1 MKILVS
7 ACLMGRLCKYNAGH
21 NFRQAVADLAQK
33 HELVEVCPEV
43 MGGRTIPRKCIEI
56 RNGRF
61 IEADGTDVDAE
72 VRDGVFQALEIAKKE
87 NVELAVLKSRSP
99 TCGVHQ
105 IYDGTFSGTLIDGQ
119 GALTEGLEA
128 LGVRVIDDEE
138 LLSFPEFS

>member
-7 ACLMGRLCKYNAGH
+7 ACLMGRPCKYSGGH
-21 NFRQAVADLAQK
+21 NFRQAVADLARE

-43 MGGRTIPRKCIEI
+43 MGGRSIPRKCIEI

-61 IEADGTDVDAE
+61 VEADGTDVDAE
-72 VRDGVFQALEIAKKE
+72 VRGGVCLALEIAKNE

-105 IYDGTFSGTLIDGQ
+105 IYDGTFSGTLIDGR

-128 LGVRVIDDEE
+128 IGVRVIDDED
-138 LLSFPEFS
+138 LLASPEIL

>member
-72 VRDGVFQALEIAKKE
+72 VRDGVCQALEIAKMSFIPKT
-87 NVELAVLKSRSP
+87 AKA
-99 TCGVHQ
+99 
-105 IYDGTFSGTLIDGQ
+105 I
-119 GALTEGLEA
+119 
-128 LGVRVIDDEE
+128 
-138 LLSFPEFS
+138 LSFILPSYRPSARWR